1 MTKDDHGPV
10 IQYAH
15 AGRWHTMTGHG
26 ERPEDYGA
34 RVAKWN
40 LRDGWPRWRVAD
52 ASTDRETGAPSEP
65 VLEPTP
71 WKDEDVR
78 DLLRLGRVS
87 IERELEP
94 HERARLNEITLAH
107 RFERISD
114 EERELIREIRDRRK
128 PR

>member
-1 MTKDDHGPV
+1 MNEDGNHPV

-26 ERPEDYGA
+26 ERPEDYDA
-34 RVAKWN
+34 SVTKWN
-40 LRDGWPRWRVAD
+40 LRDGWPRWRVSV
-52 ASTDRETGAPSEP
+52 ASSDRETGAPSEP

-71 WKDEDVR
+71 WKAEDVK
-78 DLLRLGRVS
+78 DLIRLGRAS
-87 IERELEP
+87 IERALEP

-107 RFERISD
+107 RFERMSKD
-114 EERELIREIRDRRK
+114 ARHLIGEIRDGRK